1 MSLKPSHFQPEG
13 YIEFLHG
20 IAFVFSED
28 HVLSFVL
35 NSVLVQH
42 SLGETEIK
50 TLNDIKYYLY
60 FWKNIIPSRILQQYL
75 NVIFPIEVD
84 YQVEPSNSFVSGNVT
99 DGESKF
105 VRGIADSSW
114 IYQHVSHSRDVKT
127 RKSS

>member
-28 HVLSFVL
+28 HVFSFVL
-35 NSVLVQH
+35 DSILVQH

-50 TLNDIKYYLY
+50 TLSDNALY

-99 DGESKF
+99 DGETKF
-105 VRGIADSSW
+105 VRGVADSSG
-114 IYQHVSHSRDVKT
+114 IYQHVSHSRDVKA